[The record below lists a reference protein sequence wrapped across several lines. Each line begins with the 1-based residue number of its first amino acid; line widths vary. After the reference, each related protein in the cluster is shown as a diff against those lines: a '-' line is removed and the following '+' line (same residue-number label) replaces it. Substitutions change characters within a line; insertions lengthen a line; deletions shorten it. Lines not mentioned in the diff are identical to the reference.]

1 MTVESRVE
9 PIIASLRGG
18 LVVSCQ
24 AAEGTPLHGPV
35 HMAAMARAAEQ
46 GGAVGIRANGAAD
59 IAAIRAVTALP
70 IIGIEKWLDPEHGWI
85 VITPDFDAAAGVVA
99 AGAEIVA
106 LSCAFY
112 QRPDR
117 DALAGLIARIK
128 AELGALVMADCA
140 TLAEGIWAAGHG
152 ADLVGTTLSGYT
164 PDTAGS
170 GPGPDLHFVAEL
182 AAAQP
187 KPVIAEGRIWTPGE
201 AKAALDAGAHAVVVG
216 TAITAPVAITARFVT
231 GMGAAG

>member
-1 MTVESRVE
+1 MASESRVQH
-9 PIIASLRGG
+9 IIAGLRGG
-18 LVVSCQ
+18 LIVSCQ
-24 AAEGTPLHGPV
+24 AAVGTPLHGPV
-35 HMAAMARAAEQ
+35 HMAAMAQAAEQ

-70 IIGIEKWLDPEHGWI
+70 VIGIEKWHDPEHDRI
-85 VITPDFDAAAGVVA
+85 VITPDFDSASGVVA

-140 TLAEGIWAAGHG
+140 TLAEGVWAAEHG

-164 PDTAGS
+164 PDTTGV
-170 GPGPDLHFVAEL
+170 GPGPDLSLVAEL

-201 AKAALDAGAHAVVVG
+201 AKAALDAGAYAVVVG
-216 TAITAPVAITARFVT
+216 TAITAPTAITARFVAR
-231 GMGAAG
+231 MEAAG